1 MSVWRRL
8 SNERGGQILHGL
20 YKEYSRDNNSE
31 NKNFFPIEV
40 RHYLADYIET
50 RPWRSYEC
58 TEQEYPMIHT
68 EFQDFIAA
76 LKNKSDELRS
86 THTMGDIINGEK
98 LLEYGNIMKEVYG
111 GDITNFIK
119 VIKSA
124 LNKELALIA
133 PTEGRGESSM
143 MNELNSNSLLI
154 GINHDINDAINVIG
168 ACLKNVEKLG
178 DDHTIARQDA
188 QRILSAL
195 QWQPNHFTEQQK
207 HEAKI
212 NVETYQKALQ
222 RLDAKIRE
230 NRMNMSMQLNKVVQ
244 LLDNG
249 ISLMIQDIDGWR
261 QHQRLC
267 LITGEKL
274 PPLDE
279 IQGNA
284 QRLCEYLSQCG
295 QYLSRINRHVA
306 DTTPNDIEYRNQLT
320 GWQGAVEKLIEKLI
334 TRAFI
339 IEEQPPQVMKKDTK
353 FSAKLR
359 LLVGDKFG
367 LNIRPPEVRASLIN
381 SEQARLILSSDD
393 TNLANDNC
401 GELCN
406 NQKIM
411 EYSTTSKTLHLTFKN
426 MTLKKY
432 SRADRRGTE
441 LVTEEKFALLFR
453 AKVHAQF
460 RDNSP
465 FLDLHAMSLPTTVIV
480 HGNQQP
486 AAEAT
491 IFWDNSFSSLDRD
504 SFQQTDTVK
513 WEDLKDNLNFWFS
526 KMTQR
531 GLSKTALDYLG
542 CKLLRVNP
550 CMPQELDKKTV
561 RWQHFAKEP
570 LPDRAFNFWE
580 WLYGTV
586 DLIKKSALPI
596 WKAGLIE
603 GFISRQH
610 TENILRETQPS
621 TFLLRFS
628 DSMIGGLSLSWVD
641 NEMQVAHVEPWTHS
655 DLKFVSLPNRIL
667 DPHNIRFLYPNIPK
681 ESKFRPF
688 VKEEQSITP
697 GYQPGRVHQ
706 IIPNGPQS
714 NMGSPHNQGG
724 SESYPEDAEMI
735 LSMDFSTD
743 THGLFNSLCPR
754 QN

>member
-1 MSVWRRL
+1 MSIWRQL
-8 SNERGGQILHGL
+8 SSEHGSAELTARLHGL
-20 YKEYSRDNNSE
+20 YREFSSRENN
-31 NKNFFPIEV
+31 NFFPIEV

-50 RPWRSYEC
+50 RPWKSYQC
-58 TEQEYPMIHT
+58 SEQEYPMLTT
-68 EFQDFIAA
+68 EFQDFITA
-76 LKNKSDELRS
+76 LKNKSDELRT
-86 THTMGDIINGEK
+86 THKFE
-98 LLEYGNIMKEVYG
+98 NIMMSDKLMDCATSMVEVYG
-111 GDITNFIK
+111 QDIMNFIK
-119 VIKSA
+119 VLKSL
-124 LNKELALIA
+124 LNKEMALLA
-133 PTEGRGESSM
+133 PTEDKSGVSSM
-143 MNELNSNSLLI
+143 MNELNSNSMLI
-154 GINHDINDAINVIG
+154 SLSHQINTSINIIG
-168 ACLKNVEKLG
+168 DGLKQVEGLG
-178 DDHTIARQDA
+178 DSSTIARQDA
-188 QRILSAL
+188 HRILTAL
-195 QWQPNHFTEQQK
+195 QWQPNQFNEQQK
-207 HEAKI
+207 IEANR
-212 NVETYQKALQ
+212 NVENYKEALQ
-222 RLDAKIRE
+222 RLDGQIRDI
-230 NRMNMSMQLNKVVQ
+230 RMKMSLQLNTVVQ

-249 ISLMIQDIDGWR
+249 IGYMIQDIDQWR
-261 QHQRLC
+261 GHQRLC

-284 QRLCEYLSQCG
+284 QRLCENLSQCG
-295 QYLSRINRHVA
+295 QYLTRIYRHVQ
-306 DTTPNDIEYRNQLT
+306 DTTPNEIEYKNQLT

-393 TNLANDNC
+393 STVTNDNC

-491 IFWDNSFSSLDRD
+491 IFWDNSFSSLNRD

-513 WEDLKDNLNFWFS
+513 WEDLKVNLNHWFS

-550 CMPQELDKKTV
+550 CIQQDLDKKTV

-610 TENILRETQPS
+610 TESILRETQPS

-628 DSMIGGLSLSWVD
+628 DSMIGGLSVSWLD
-641 NEMQVAHVEPWTHS
+641 TEMQVAHVEPWTHN
-655 DLKFVSLPNRIL
+655 DLRFVNLQNRIL
-667 DPHNIRFLYPNIPK
+667 DPQNLRYLYPNIPK
-681 ESKFRPF
+681 ESKFRIF
-688 VKEEQSITP
+688 VKEDQASIP

-714 NMGSPHNQGG
+714 NMGSPLSNPP
-724 SESYPEDAEMI
+724 ESYHDDTDMI
-735 LSMDFSTD
+735 LMDFSTFE
-743 THGLFNSLCPR
+743 HNAFGPR